1 MKRALHC
8 AQGTSHAA
16 LLQELGLRPM
26 SAWFDKRMLEMWH
39 RIVNMPNTRLIK
51 QVVMTPIS
59 TNGVRGKVAETWL
72 VRCGKVLRE
81 WGIDVQ
87 DAKNL
92 SYR

>member
-1 MKRALHC
+1 
-8 AQGTSHAA
+8 
-16 LLQELGLRPM
+16 
-26 SAWFDKRMLEMWH
+26 
-39 RIVNMPNTRLIK
+39 MPNTRLIK

-92 SYR
+92 SYNFIIRSHIPNATALRPSATRSTRERKWEYGATLGFREW